1 MARHV
6 KMTFT
11 LDERTVERI
20 DRTAERLGIPK
31 SGVVREA
38 VREYA
43 ARAGSLSEGERL
55 RLLDVF
61 DTVVGRIPRRPRR
74 TAEAVDREIAALR
87 RARREGGR
95 RTLGRRSR

>member
-1 MARHV
+1 MVQTA

-11 LDERTVERI
+11 LD
-20 DRTAERLGIPK
+20 DRTAERIARTAQRLGLSK

-43 ARAGSLSEGERL
+43 ARVGSLSEGERL
-55 RLLDVF
+55 RLLEVF
-61 DTVVGRIPRRPRR
+61 DTVVARIPARP
-74 TAEAVDREIAALR
+74 ASEVDREIAAVR

-95 RTLGRRSR
+95 RQRPRRPE

>member
-1 MARHV
+1 MAQTV

-11 LDERTVERI
+11 LDERTAERI
-20 DRTAERLGIPK
+20 DRTAQRLGVSK

-61 DTVVGRIPRRPRR
+61 DAVVSRIPLRPS
-74 TAEAVDREIAALR
+74 EAADREIAAVR
-87 RARREGGR
+87 RARREAGR
-95 RTLGRRSR
+95 GTRARRSR

>member
-1 MARHV
+1 MAMAQAP

-11 LDERTVERI
+11 LDERTAERI
-20 DRTAERLGIPK
+20 ARTAQRLGLSK

-43 ARAGSLSEGERL
+43 ARVGSLSEGERL
-55 RLLDVF
+55 RLLEIF
-61 DTVVGRIPRRPRR
+61 DTVVARIPAGPA
-74 TAEAVDREIAALR
+74 AEVDREIAAVR

-95 RTLGRRSR
+95 RRRPRRPG

>member
-1 MARHV
+1 MAHTV

-11 LDERTVERI
+11 LDA
-20 DRTAERLGIPK
+20 RTAERLGIPK

-61 DTVVGRIPRRPRR
+61 DAVVERIPRR
-74 TAEAVDREIAALR
+74 TAEAVDREIAAVR
-87 RARREGGR
+87 RVRHEGGR
-95 RTLGRRSR
+95 RTPGRRSR

>member
-1 MARHV
+1 
-6 KMTFT
+6 MTFT
-11 LDERTVERI
+11 LDDRTAERI
-20 DRTAERLGIPK
+20 DRTAQRLGVSK

-55 RLLDVF
+55 RLLEVF
-61 DTVVGRIPRRPRR
+61 DEVVARIPARS
-74 TAEAVDREIAALR
+74 AEAADREIAAVR

-95 RTLGRRSR
+95 RTPPRRA

>member
-1 MARHV
+1 MASVV

-11 LDERTVERI
+11 LDQ
-20 DRTAERLGIPK
+20 RTAERIARTAQRLGVSK

-55 RLLDVF
+55 RLLEVL
-61 DTVVGRIPRRPRR
+61 DTVVARIPRRP
-74 TAEAVDREIAALR
+74 AEAVDREVAAVR
-87 RARREGGR
+87 RARRQGGR
-95 RTLGRRSR
+95 RTPGTRSR

>member
-1 MARHV
+1 MARTV

-11 LDERTVERI
+11 LDDRTAERI

-61 DTVVGRIPRRPRR
+61 DTVVGRIPRRP
-74 TAEAVDREIAALR
+74 AAAVDREIAAVR
-87 RARREGGR
+87 RARSQGGR
-95 RTLGRRSR
+95 RTPGRRPR

>member
-1 MARHV
+1 MAQTI

-11 LDERTVERI
+11 LDERTAERI
-20 DRTAERLGIPK
+20 DRTAQRLGVSK

-43 ARAGSLSEGERL
+43 ARAGSLSEEERL

-61 DTVVGRIPRRPRR
+61 DAVVSRIPRRP
-74 TAEAVDREIAALR
+74 AEAVDREIAAVR

-95 RTLGRRSR
+95 RPEARRSR

>member
-1 MARHV
+1 MAQSI

-11 LDERTVERI
+11 LDERTAERI
-20 DRTAERLGIPK
+20 DRTAQRLGVSK

-43 ARAGSLSEGERL
+43 ARAGSLSESERL

-61 DTVVGRIPRRPRR
+61 DAVVSRIPRRP
-74 TAEAVDREIAALR
+74 AETVDREIAAVR
-87 RARREGGR
+87 GARREGGR
-95 RTLGRRSR
+95 RPEAPRSR